1 VSAEPGARAKPGAAR
16 RVPREARNPLRA
28 PVLYD
33 GARAVVD
40 AATPALEAIGVT
52 KIFGPLVALDNVSL
66 KLRRGTVHALLG
78 ENGAGKSTLVKCIMG
93 YYTADDGQV
102 LVNGV
107 AGDIKSPRDAAALG
121 IGMVYQHFTLVDNM
135 TVAEN
140 LVLSRRD
147 HPFVFD
153 WAAEQEAVE
162 GFMSTMPFRLDP
174 TRPVR
179 TLAAGE
185 KQKLEILK
193 QLYLGSEIVILDEP
207 TSVLTPDEADD
218 VLGLL
223 RQMASD
229 GDLTILMI
237 SHKFREVM
245 AFADE
250 VTVLRRGRL
259 AGQGHVKD
267 LTPEAMARMMVGE
280 EPPKAG
286 GTRGAR
292 ARDQVVLEIAGLSA
306 VDDLGT
312 PAVRELSLKVGAG
325 EIVGI
330 AGVSGNGQEELVEVL
345 AGQREA
351 TAGTIAIGGVAY
363 RARRAEMRSLKVRC
377 LPDEPLRNACV
388 GTMSVAENIGF
399 RSFDRH
405 PFTWARALVSGRAL
419 RRAAEGLI
427 QAFGIRTPGPDAP
440 IGSLSGGNV
449 QRAVLARELSD
460 DVAVLIASNPCF
472 GLDFAA
478 VAEIRTRL
486 MDARNRGA
494 AVLLISAD
502 LDEIFALADRIVV
515 ISDGKAVHEAPIAE
529 ADLGVI
535 GRHMAGHA

>member
-1 VSAEPGARAKPGAAR
+1 MSLELG
-16 RVPREARNPLRA
+16 E
-28 PVLYD
+28 

-40 AATPALEAIGVT
+40 AATPALEALGLS
-52 KIFGPLVALDNVSL
+52 KQFGSVRALEDVSL
-66 KLRRGTVHALLG
+66 KLARGSVHALLG

-93 YYTADDGQV
+93 YYAADVGQV

-107 AGDIKSPRDAAALG
+107 AADIKSPRDAAALG

-140 LVLSRRD
+140 LVLARRR
-147 HPFVFD
+147 HPFIFD
-153 WAAEQEAVE
+153 WAAETKAVAD
-162 GFMSTMPFRLDP
+162 FMARMPFKLDP
-174 TRPVR
+174 HRPVR
-179 TLAAGE
+179 MLAAGE

-193 QLYLGSEIVILDEP
+193 QLYLGSSIVILDEP
-207 TSVLTPDEADD
+207 TSVLTPAEADD

-223 RQMASD
+223 RGMAQD
-229 GDLTILMI
+229 KRLTILMI

-250 VTVLRRGRL
+250 VTVLRRGRP
-259 AGQGHVKD
+259 AGSGRVAD
-267 LTPEAMARMMVGE
+267 LNPNLMARMMVGD
-280 EPPKAG
+280 EPPRAT
-286 GTRGAR
+286 GTRQAGTGES
-292 ARDQVVLEIAGLSA
+292 VVLEIDALSA

-312 PAVRELSLKVGAG
+312 PAVTKFSLNVRAG

-345 AGQREA
+345 AGQRRA
-351 TAGTIAIGGVAY
+351 TGGKIVVNGTPY
-363 RARRAEMRSLKVRC
+363 TARRFEMRTLKVRC

-388 GTMSVAENIGF
+388 GGMSVAENIGF
-399 RSFDRH
+399 RLFDRH
-405 PFTWARALVSGRAL
+405 PFTLLKALVSGRAL
-419 RRAAEGLI
+419 RKNASSLI
-427 QAFGIRTPGPDAP
+427 VEYGIRTPGPDAP

-460 DVAVLIASNPCF
+460 DVALLIASNPCF

-486 MDARNRGA
+486 MEARNRGA

-515 ISDGKAVHEAPIAE
+515 ISDGHAVHETPIAE

>member
-1 VSAEPGARAKPGAAR
+1 LSL
-16 RVPREARNPLRA
+16 NT
-28 PVLYD
+28 YD
-33 GARAVVD
+33 GAAAAVVD

-52 KIFGPLVALDNVSL
+52 KIFGPLIALDNVSL
-66 KLRRGTVHALLG
+66 KLHRGTVHALLG

-93 YYTADDGQV
+93 YYSADAGQV

-107 AGDIKSPRDAAALG
+107 AGDIQSPRDAAKLG

-153 WAAEQEAVE
+153 WGGEQQAVE
-162 GFMSTMPFRLDP
+162 KFMAGMPFRLDP

-193 QLYLGSEIVILDEP
+193 QLYLGSKIVILDEP
-207 TSVLTPDEADD
+207 TSVLTPAEADD

-223 RQMASD
+223 RQMATD
-229 GDLTILMI
+229 GELTILMI

-250 VTVLRRGRL
+250 VTVLRRGRP
-259 AGQGHVKD
+259 AGQGYVKD
-267 LTPEAMARMMVGE
+267 LTPEAMARMMVGD
-280 EPPKAG
+280 EPPRANN
-286 GTRGAR
+286 TRSAR
-292 ARDQVVLEIAGLSA
+292 TRDDVVLQVSGLSA

-312 PAVRELSLKVGAG
+312 PAVRDFSITVGAG

-345 AGQREA
+345 AGQRQA
-351 TAGTIAIGGVAY
+351 TGGRVVISGATY
-363 RARRAEMRSLKVRC
+363 RASRGEMRSLKVRC

-399 RSFDRH
+399 RTFDRH
-405 PFTWARALVSGRAL
+405 PHTRAGALVSGRSL
-419 RRAAEGLI
+419 RKNAVGLI
-427 QAFGIRTPGPDAP
+427 ASYGIRTPGPDAP

-449 QRAVLARELSD
+449 QRAVLARELAD
-460 DVAVLIASNPCF
+460 DVALLVASNPCF

-478 VAEIRTRL
+478 VAEIRTRI

-502 LDEIFALADRIVV
+502 LDEVFALADRIVV
-515 ISDGKAVHEAPIAE
+515 ISDGRAVHETPIAD

>member
-1 VSAEPGARAKPGAAR
+1 MSLELG
-16 RVPREARNPLRA
+16 
-28 PVLYD
+28 D

-40 AATPALEAIGVT
+40 AATPALEALGIS
-52 KIFGPLVALDNVSL
+52 KQFGSVRALENVSL
-66 KLRRGTVHALLG
+66 KLARGSVHALLG

-93 YYTADDGQV
+93 YYSADEGQV

-107 AGDIKSPRDAAALG
+107 VGDIKSPRDAAALG

-140 LVLSRRD
+140 LVLARRQ
-147 HPFVFD
+147 HPFIFD
-153 WAAEQEAVE
+153 WAAETKAVAD
-162 GFMSTMPFRLDP
+162 FMARMPFKLDP
-174 TRPVR
+174 QRPVR
-179 TLAAGE
+179 MLAAGE

-193 QLYLGSEIVILDEP
+193 QLYLGSSIVILDEP
-207 TSVLTPDEADD
+207 TSVLTPAEADD

-223 RQMASD
+223 RGMAQE
-229 GDLTILMI
+229 GRLTILMI

-250 VTVLRRGRL
+250 VTVLRRGKP
-259 AGQGHVKD
+259 AGSGRVAE
-267 LTPEAMARMMVGE
+267 LTPDLMARMMVGD
-280 EPPKAG
+280 EPPRAT
-286 GTRGAR
+286 GTREAGVG
-292 ARDQVVLEIAGLSA
+292 DSIVLEIDALSA
-306 VDDLGT
+306 EDDLGT
-312 PAVRELSLKVGAG
+312 PAVTKFSLNVRAG

-345 AGQREA
+345 AGQRSA
-351 TAGTIAIGGVAY
+351 SAGKIAVNGTPYTAK
-363 RARRAEMRSLKVRC
+363 RFEMRNLKVRC

-388 GTMSVAENIGF
+388 GGMSVAENIGF
-399 RSFDRH
+399 RLFDRH
-405 PFTWARALVSGRAL
+405 PFTFLKALVSGRAL
-419 RRAAEGLI
+419 RKNASSLI
-427 QAFGIRTPGPDAP
+427 VEYGIRTPGPDAP

-460 DVAVLIASNPCF
+460 DVALLIASNPCF

-486 MDARNRGA
+486 MEARNRGT

-515 ISDGKAVHEAPIAE
+515 ISDGHAVHDTPIAD

>member
-1 VSAEPGARAKPGAAR
+1 MSLEID
-16 RVPREARNPLRA
+16 
-28 PVLYD
+28 D

-40 AATPALEAIGVT
+40 AATPALEALGIS
-52 KIFGPLVALDNVSL
+52 KQFGSVRALEDVSL
-66 KLRRGTVHALLG
+66 KLARGSVHALLG

-93 YYTADDGQV
+93 YYSADVGQV

-107 AGDIKSPRDAAALG
+107 AAHIKSPRDAAALG
-121 IGMVYQHFTLVDNM
+121 VGMVYQHFTLVDNM

-140 LVLSRRD
+140 LVLARRE
-147 HPFVFD
+147 HPFIFD
-153 WAAEQEAVE
+153 WAAETKAVAD
-162 GFMSTMPFRLDP
+162 FMARMPFKLDP
-174 TRPVR
+174 RRPVR
-179 TLAAGE
+179 MLAAGE

-193 QLYLGSEIVILDEP
+193 QLYLGSSIVILDEP

-223 RQMASD
+223 RGMAQE
-229 GDLTILMI
+229 GRLTILMI

-250 VTVLRRGRL
+250 VTVLRRGKP
-259 AGQGHVKD
+259 AGSGRVAD
-267 LTPEAMARMMVGE
+267 LTPDLMARMMVGD
-280 EPPKAG
+280 EPPRAS
-286 GTRGAR
+286 GTREAGV
-292 ARDQVVLEIAGLSA
+292 RDSIVLEIDALSA
-306 VDDLGT
+306 EDDLGT
-312 PAVRELSLKVGAG
+312 PAVHKFSLQVRAG

-345 AGQREA
+345 AGQRSA
-351 TAGTIAIGGVAY
+351 SAGKIAVNGTPYHAK
-363 RARRAEMRSLKVRC
+363 RFEMRGLKVRC

-388 GTMSVAENIGF
+388 GGMSVAENIGF
-399 RSFDRH
+399 RLFDRH
-405 PFTWARALVSGRAL
+405 PFTFLKALVSGRAL
-419 RRAAEGLI
+419 RKNASSLI
-427 QAFGIRTPGPDAP
+427 VEYGIRTPGPDAP

-460 DVAVLIASNPCF
+460 DVALLIASNPCF

-486 MDARNRGA
+486 MEARNRGA

-515 ISDGKAVHEAPIAE
+515 ISDGHAVHETPIAE